1 MKMKIRQFLPIF
13 SYIFHPIFISL
24 YGTLFYFLMIPHIST
39 PNMVYLTLIQVSI
52 LTLFLPLALYFLLV
66 SLGHISS
73 FTEASIKERRIPVFI
88 QATLLFGLISMN
100 KFQFTPDLL
109 SFFIGGFISAVLA
122 FVSIL
127 FKYKSSLHM
136 IGISSLTTFV
146 YVMSLQYELPFI
158 NIVAFSIVCVGL
170 VASSRLYMNSHTVNE
185 LLVGSVIGF
194 VSQYALFYFFY
205 NI

>member
-1 MKMKIRQFLPIF
+1 MKIKQFLPVF

-24 YGTLFYFLMIPHIST
+24 YGTLFYFLMIPHFST

-73 FTEASIKERRIPVFI
+73 FTEASIKERRIPIFI
-88 QATLLFGLISMN
+88 QAVLLFSLISMN

-122 FVSIL
+122 FISTIL
-127 FKYKSSLHM
+127 KYKSSLHM
-136 IGISSLTTFV
+136 IGISSLATFI
-146 YVMSLQYELPFI
+146 YVITLHYELPFI
-158 NIVAFSIVCVGL
+158 NIVAFSFVCVGL
-170 VASSRLYMNSHTVNE
+170 VASSRLYMKSHTVNE
-185 LLVGSVIGF
+185 LLVGSIIGF
-194 VSQYALFYFFY
+194 ISQYALFYYFY
-205 NI
+205 KI

>member
-1 MKMKIRQFLPIF
+1 MKIKQFLPIF

-24 YGTLFYFLMIPHIST
+24 YGTLFYFLMVPHYNS

-73 FTEASIKERRIPVFI
+73 FTEASLKERRIPVFI
-88 QATLLFGLISMN
+88 QAVLLFGLISMN

-109 SFFIGGFISAVLA
+109 AFFVGGFISAVLA
-122 FVSIL
+122 FLSIL

-136 IGISSLTTFV
+136 IGISSLATFI
-146 YVMSLQYELPFI
+146 YVMSLHYELPFI
-158 NIVAFSIVCVGL
+158 NIVAFSFVCVGL
-170 VASSRLYMNSHTVNE
+170 VASSRLYMKSHTVNE
-185 LLVGSVIGF
+185 LLVGSIIGF
-194 VSQYALFYFFY
+194 VSQYTLFYYFY